1 MNTEYELYK
10 ITDAGLELIQTCK
23 EPVKLIVEEHNKTSN
38 EKWMYLTLHTFKNKE
53 YETSKES

>member
-23 EPVKLIVEEHNKTSN
+23 ESVKMIVEQHNKTST
-38 EKWMYLTLHTFKNKE
+38 EKWMYLTIHTFKNKE
-53 YETSKES
+53 YETEKAS